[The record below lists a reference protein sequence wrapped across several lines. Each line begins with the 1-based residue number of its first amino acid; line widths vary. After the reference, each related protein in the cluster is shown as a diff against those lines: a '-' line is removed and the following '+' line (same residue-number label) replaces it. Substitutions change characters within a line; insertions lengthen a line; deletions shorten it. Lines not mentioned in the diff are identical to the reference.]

1 MRGPSATDRALPLDL
16 RLRAIADNV
25 PTSSIDQLWVFPPLP
40 NREIACEFLVL
51 VCYDGGPDRR
61 RILTSHVDAQF
72 CDPEGDE
79 LEWVQRVREHGAAPQ
94 RWVADIPDR
103 LLQRLADAG
112 VPEVIDVG
120 GRPEVWAAAIARFAN
135 GSGDVDSSGLP
146 GGRLLVD
153 SRVQPQVAFKT
164 IIEKDVSGS
173 GAHT

>member
-1 MRGPSATDRALPLDL
+1 MRGPSRTDRGLPLDL

-72 CDPEGDE
+72 SDPEGDE

-120 GRPEVWAAAIARFAN
+120 GRPDVWAAAIARFAN
-135 GSGDVDSSGLP
+135 GSGDGD
-146 GGRLLVD
+146 GGGPPDGRVFVD
-153 SRVQPQVAFKT
+153 SRVQPQVIFST
-164 IIEKDVSGS
+164 IIEKQVSGS